1 MIIKYDYIHKF
12 EQVYYKIKTQLW
24 YRLFFKNIGKKSI
37 IMKPLRINNP
47 ENIELRNNVVVY
59 GHTWL
64 LTLNVSDKI
73 PNLIL
78 DDGATIGHYNHITC
92 INDVYIGKNVL
103 TADKVYI
110 SDNYHGYEDIGMPIR
125 LQEVKSKGSVYIGE
139 NTWIGENVSIISA
152 SIGKHCIIGSN
163 SVVNKDIPDYCIA
176 VGAPAKIVKRYN
188 YKTKLWEKTDSS
200 GEFI

>member
-1 MIIKYDYIHKF
+1 MFIKYDYIHKF
-12 EQVYYKIKTQLW
+12 VNLYYKIKTKLW
-24 YRLFFKNIGKKSI
+24 YRIFFKSIGKGSN

-47 ENIELRNNVVVY
+47 ENIEIGSKVIVNKN
-59 GHTWL
+59 TWL
-64 LTLNVSDKI
+64 LTLKVNDRTPKLV
-73 PNLIL
+73 L
-78 DDGATIGHYNHITC
+78 DDGAIIGHYNHITC
-92 INDVYIGKNVL
+92 INNVYIGKNVL

-110 SDNYHGYEDIGMPIR
+110 SDNYHGYEDIGIPIR
-125 LQEVKSKGSVYIGE
+125 LQEVKSKASVYIGE

-176 VGAPAKIVKRYN
+176 VGSPAKIVKRYN
-188 YKTKLWEKTDSS
+188 HKTKLWEKTNSR